1 MRAYHRSMA
10 KVILAIVAL
19 GLVIFA
25 LIDLAQ
31 VPAAEVRG
39 GSRFLWLLA
48 ILLLPVVGAV
58 LWLFLGRARDDEPR
72 NFGPD
77 DDPDFLRGIRP

>member
-1 MRAYHRSMA
+1 M
-10 KVILAIVAL
+10 IIAIVAL
-19 GLVIFA
+19 GLIIFA

-31 VPAAEVRG
+31 VRSSDVRG

-48 ILLLPVVGAV
+48 IILLPAVGAA
-58 LWLFLGRARDDEPR
+58 LWLFFGRSRDEQPR
-72 NFGPD
+72 HFGPD

>member
-1 MRAYHRSMA
+1 M
-10 KVILAIVAL
+10 AIVAV

-31 VPAAEVRG
+31 VKSSDVRG
-39 GSRFLWLLA
+39 GSRFLWLVA
-48 ILLLPVVGAV
+48 IILLPAVGAV

-72 NFGPD
+72 HFGPD
-77 DDPDFLRGIRP
+77 DDPDFLRGIQP